1 MWFKQRRHLKWPNV
15 FLEDCANEW
24 RIDLEINNG
33 GKKFKKETIKLE
45 LVPKGIEKRHLICK
59 VAC

>member
-45 LVPKGIEKRHLICK
+45 LVPKGIEK
-59 VAC
+59 